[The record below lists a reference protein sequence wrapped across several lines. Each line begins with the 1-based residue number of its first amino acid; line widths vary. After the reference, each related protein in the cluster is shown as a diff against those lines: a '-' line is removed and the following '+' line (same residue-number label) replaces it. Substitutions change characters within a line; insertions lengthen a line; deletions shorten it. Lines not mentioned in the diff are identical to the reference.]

1 MSDSPLK
8 LVAGGATL
16 TTNFVVLTVA
26 SCAIATLGLVE
37 NSVAVIIGAMIVAPL
52 ITPIQAF
59 AYASLA
65 GDAVLVRRS
74 LLTAGVGVAIAIAVS
89 AMLALIIRLPASGSE
104 ILARTRPT
112 VLDLGIAVAAGG
124 VAGFAQV
131 RPSIGNTIA
140 GTAIAVALMPPLCV
154 VGLALAGGQWSWA
167 QGASIL
173 FGTNF
178 LGIALS
184 CMIVYV
190 VEGHIEKHNRF
201 ALITTGIVTAALLFP
216 LGASFYEIV
225 REARIESLIRR
236 ELLTNT
242 VTFRHVR
249 LLGAH
254 FDWYI
259 KPVPVR
265 LDVSSE
271 QPISSSQV
279 ADLQAFVA
287 RRTGQ
292 GVALTIR
299 VSRYDTVTDSSSG
312 LPLP

>member
-1 MSDSPLK
+1 MNESQRK
-8 LVAGGATL
+8 LVAGE
-16 TTNFVVLTVA
+16 A

-74 LLTAGVGVAIAIAVS
+74 LLTASAGAATAIAVS
-89 AMLALIIRLPASGSE
+89 ALLGLLIRLPASGSE

-124 VAGFAQV
+124 IAGFAQV
-131 RPSIGNTIA
+131 RPAIGNTVA

-154 VGLALAGGQWSWA
+154 VGLALAAGQWSWA
-167 QGASIL
+167 QGAGML

-190 VEGHIEKHNRF
+190 IGGHVAKHNRF
-201 ALITTGIVTAALLFP
+201 ALITTGIVTAALIVP
-216 LGASFYEIV
+216 LSASFYEIV
-225 REARIESLIRR
+225 REARIESLIRS
-236 ELLTNT
+236 ELVTNT
-242 VTFRHVR
+242 VVFRHVR
-249 LLGAH
+249 LLEAH
-254 FDWYI
+254 FDWYT
-259 KPVPVR
+259 KPVAVQ

-271 QPISSSQV
+271 QPVSSSQV

-292 GVALTIR
+292 RVALTIR
-299 VSRYDTVTDSSSG
+299 VTRYDTVTVSS
-312 LPLP
+312 